1 MSYRLRLLRDTD
13 LETVMLWRMK
23 PEVTRYMYTDP
34 QLTLD
39 GQRQWLQRLQ
49 QSDRDQVWII
59 ELLDGARP
67 VGLLSLT
74 EIDRVNGRCSWAYYL
89 GESDVRGAGLAR
101 SLELNVYAWVFEV
114 LGLNKLCCEVLDFN
128 DRVVALHEKFGSQVE
143 GRLRQ
148 HICKNG
154 QFHDVIRM
162 AMLRSDWPA
171 VRERFHPTPVEI
183 ECPPGVTR
191 PATATAAPA
200 EPEAVTG

>member
-67 VGLLSLT
+67 VGLLSLS
-74 EIDRVNGRCSWAYYL
+74 EIDRVQRPL
-89 GESDVRGAGLAR
+89 Q
-101 SLELNVYAWVFEV
+101 
-114 LGLNKLCCEVLDFN
+114 LGLLP
-128 DRVVALHEKFGSQVE
+128 
-143 GRLRQ
+143 GR
-148 HICKNG
+148 
-154 QFHDVIRM
+154 IR
-162 AMLRSDWPA
+162 
-171 VRERFHPTPVEI
+171 T
-183 ECPPGVTR
+183 C
-191 PATATAAPA
+191 AAPGWRGRWSSTCT
-200 EPEAVTG
+200 PGCSTCWG